1 MVLKSTPSR
10 GGDKGFRLSW
20 LRKLSKRVSQGQG
33 LPWPMVLTLK
43 IIGDNKLRGEGKAKE
58 HIQDYTDALDVKMPK
73 GPGCF
78 QLCMDG
84 SEAQGL
90 SLRTK

>member
-1 MVLKSTPSR
+1 MVLKSTPSS

-58 HIQDYTDALDVKMPK
+58 HIQDYTDALDVKMPE
-73 GPGCF
+73 GSGCF

-84 SEAQGL
+84 SKAQGL
-90 SLRTK
+90 NLRTK